1 MRCASNCNVI
11 SAGFMKSRAVYLH
24 SVLSK
29 LLRLNRG
36 EGWKG
41 TKKVE
46 L

>member
-1 MRCASNCNVI
+1 MQVTNCNVI

-29 LLRLNRG
+29 LLSLNHG
-36 EGWKG
+36 EGWEG
-41 TKKVE
+41 TKKIE